1 MPERINVLKLP
12 LDLVDLPTTV
22 EILREWLKDPNARR
36 TVITLNPEICIQAE
50 ADQKLRRAI
59 LGVDLS
65 TPDGVGML
73 WAAKRLTGKTVSG
86 RATGVDIVQDLM
98 KLEGEKL
105 RVFFF
110 GAKPGVAERAAENC
124 VKKYGIHAVG
134 FRDGY
139 FNPEQRAGVAEEIR
153 EARADLLLTGL
164 GAPRQELFN
173 FEFRPAKINIAVGGT
188 LDVLAGT
195 VERAPDWAI
204 NLKIEWV
211 WRIVKLK
218 RWDRAKR
225 LAQFASR
232 VVFGTS

>member
-1 MPERINVLKLP
+1 MIERINILKLP
-12 LDLVDLPTTV
+12 LDLVDLPATL
-22 EILREWLKDPNARR
+22 EILREWLKDEDARR

-50 ADQKLRRAI
+50 TDPKLCDAI

-73 WAAKRLTGKTVSG
+73 WAAKRAGKTIAG

-98 KLEGEKL
+98 KLEGQNL
-105 RVFFF
+105 RVYFL
-110 GAKPGVAERAAENC
+110 GAKPGVAELAAKNC
-124 VKKYGIHAVG
+124 AQKFGIQIAGVQ
-134 FRDGY
+134 DGY
-139 FNPEQRAGVAEEIR
+139 FKPEERAAIAQKIR
-153 EARADLLLTGL
+153 ESRADLLLTGL

-173 FEFRPAKINIAVGGT
+173 FEFKPAKISISVGGT
-188 LDVLAGT
+188 IDVLAGT

-211 WRIVKLK
+211 WRIVKLG

-225 LAQFASR
+225 LLQFAIR
-232 VVFGTS
+232 VMTS

>member
-1 MPERINVLKLP
+1 MPERINVLNLP
-12 LDLVDLPTTV
+12 LDLVDLPTTL
-22 EILREWLKDPNARR
+22 EILREWLKDPNAKR
-36 TVITLNPEICIQAE
+36 TVITLNPEICVQAE
-50 ADQKLRRAI
+50 TDPNLRKAI

-65 TPDGVGML
+65 TPDGVGMI

-86 RATGVDIVQDLM
+86 RATGVDIVQELM

-110 GAKPGVAERAAENC
+110 GAKPGVAELAAENC
-124 VKKYGIHAVG
+124 AKKYGIHVVG
-134 FRDGY
+134 TRDGY
-139 FNPEQRAGVAEEIR
+139 FNPEQRVSIAEEIR

-173 FEFRPAKINIAVGGT
+173 FEFRPAKISISVGGT

-204 NLKIEWV
+204 NFKIEWV
-211 WRIVKLK
+211 WRIIKLR

-232 VVFGTS
+232 VLASK

>member
-1 MPERINVLKLP
+1 MPERINILKLP
-12 LDLVDLPTTV
+12 LDLVDLPATL

-36 TVITLNPEICIQAE
+36 TVITLNPEICVQAE
-50 ADQKLRRAI
+50 TDPKLREAI

-73 WAAKRLTGKTVSG
+73 WAAKRAGKTIAG

-98 KLEGEKL
+98 KLEGKNL
-105 RVFFF
+105 RVYFL
-110 GAKPGVAERAAENC
+110 GAKPGVAEVAAKNC
-124 VKKYGIHAVG
+124 NEKYGIQIAGVQ
-134 FRDGY
+134 DGY
-139 FNPEQRAGVAEEIR
+139 FKPEERSAIAQKILES
-153 EARADLLLTGL
+153 RADLLLTGL

-173 FEFRPAKINIAVGGT
+173 FEFRPAKISISVGGT
-188 LDVLAGT
+188 IDVLAGT

-211 WRIVKLK
+211 WRIIKLG

-225 LAQFASR
+225 LLQFATR
-232 VVFGTS
+232 VLTSA

>member
-1 MPERINVLKLP
+1 MIERINILNLP
-12 LDLVDLPTTV
+12 LDLVDLPATL
-22 EILREWLKDPNARR
+22 EILREWLKDPNSNR
-36 TVITLNPEICIQAE
+36 TVITLNPEICVQAQT
-50 ADQKLRRAI
+50 DPKLREAI

-73 WAAKRLTGKTVSG
+73 WAAKRAGKTIAG

-98 KLEGEKL
+98 KLEGQNL
-105 RVFFF
+105 RVYFF
-110 GAKPGVAERAAENC
+110 GAKPGVAEIAARNC
-124 VKKYGIHAVG
+124 AEKYGIQIAGVQ
-134 FRDGY
+134 DGY
-139 FNPEQRAGVAEEIR
+139 FKPEERTTIAQKIR

-173 FEFRPAKINIAVGGT
+173 FEFKPAKISISVGGT
-188 LDVLAGT
+188 IDVLAGT

-211 WRIVKLK
+211 WRIVKLG

-225 LAQFASR
+225 LLQFATR
-232 VVFGTS
+232 VMSS

>member
-1 MPERINVLKLP
+1 MPERINILKLP
-12 LDLVDLPTTV
+12 LDLVDLPATL

-36 TVITLNPEICIQAE
+36 TVITLNPEICVQAE
-50 ADQKLRRAI
+50 TDPKLREAI

-73 WAAKRLTGKTVSG
+73 WAAKRAGKTIAG

-98 KLEGEKL
+98 KLEGKNL
-105 RVFFF
+105 RVYFL
-110 GAKPGVAERAAENC
+110 GAKPGVAEVAAKNC
-124 VKKYGIHAVG
+124 NEKYGIQIAGVQ
-134 FRDGY
+134 DGY
-139 FNPEQRAGVAEEIR
+139 FKPEERSAIAQKILES
-153 EARADLLLTGL
+153 RADLLLTGL

-173 FEFRPAKINIAVGGT
+173 FEFRPAKISISVGGT
-188 LDVLAGT
+188 IDVLAGT

-211 WRIVKLK
+211 WRIIKLG

-225 LAQFASR
+225 LLQFATR
-232 VVFGTS
+232 VLSSA

>member
-1 MPERINVLKLP
+1 MPERINVLNLP
-12 LDLVDLPTTV
+12 LDLVDLPATL
-22 EILREWLKDPNARR
+22 EILREWLKDPDARR

-50 ADQKLRRAI
+50 SDQKLRKAI

-73 WAAKRLTGKTVSG
+73 WALKRLTGKTVSG
-86 RATGVDIVQDLM
+86 RATGVDIVQELM
-98 KLEGEKL
+98 KLEGERL

-110 GAKPGVAERAAENC
+110 GGKPGVAELAAENC
-124 VKKYGIHAVG
+124 TKKYGIHAVG

-139 FNPEQRAGVAEEIR
+139 FNVEQRNSVAEEIR
-153 EARADLLLTGL
+153 EARVDLLLTGL

-173 FEFRPAKINIAVGGT
+173 HEFKPAKICIAVGGT

-195 VERAPDWAI
+195 VERAPKWAI
-204 NLKIEWV
+204 KYNIEWV
-211 WRIVKLK
+211 WRIIKLG

-225 LAQFASR
+225 LVQFATR
-232 VVFGTS
+232 VLASK